1 MAGISAFRSADARA
15 AYCKLYDAAVA
26 ASTMPV
32 TESDIET
39 SFGRTHVLA
48 GGDASKPPLVAMHA
62 MQLGSTSW
70 FPLLPTLA
78 AAHRVMM
85 IDAISQVSKST
96 ATRPIT
102 GATHIVAWLD
112 ETLRAL
118 EIERAAMLGM
128 SMGTWIATQYAMT
141 FPDRVDR
148 LALIGPV
155 GLVSAQ
161 RVSWLLRLLYDTT
174 FRPTEA
180 HLESFFDT
188 LVTATGRQRLRQ
200 EPWQLIVQQFV
211 VGMIGFKPARIG
223 AVRPTRCDLGPLAAA
238 QIPVLVMIGRDESL
252 HDGPKMAVRFRQ
264 RLPEARIE
272 IINDAN
278 HLIPIDQPQIVEKLL
293 TDFLH

>member
-1 MAGISAFRSADARA
+1 MAGIPAFRSDDARA
-15 AYCKLYDAAVA
+15 AYCQLYDAAVA
-26 ASTMPV
+26 ASTLPV
-32 TESDIET
+32 TESDVET

-48 GGDASKPPLVAMHA
+48 AGDPSKPPLVAMHG
-62 MQLGSTSW
+62 MQLGATPW
-70 FPLLPTLA
+70 LPLLPSFA

-85 IDAISQVSKST
+85 IDAVGQVSKSI
-96 ATRPIT
+96 ATKPIT
-102 GATHIVAWLD
+102 KAAHIVAWLD
-112 ETLRAL
+112 ETLRTL
-118 EIERAAMLGM
+118 RIERAAMVGLSFG
-128 SMGTWIATQYAMT
+128 SWIATHYAMA

-161 RVSWLLRLLYDTT
+161 RVSWLLRLFYDTT

-188 LVTATGRQRLRQ
+188 LVTATGHQRLRQ

-211 VGMIGFKPARIG
+211 VGMIGFKPARI
-223 AVRPTRCDLGPLAAA
+223 RPTRCDLGPLAAA

-252 HDGPKMAVRFRQ
+252 HDGPKMAARFRQ

-272 IINDAN
+272 IVDDAN
-278 HLIPIDQPQIVEKLL
+278 HIIPVDQPEIVEKLL
-293 TDFLH
+293 ADFLR